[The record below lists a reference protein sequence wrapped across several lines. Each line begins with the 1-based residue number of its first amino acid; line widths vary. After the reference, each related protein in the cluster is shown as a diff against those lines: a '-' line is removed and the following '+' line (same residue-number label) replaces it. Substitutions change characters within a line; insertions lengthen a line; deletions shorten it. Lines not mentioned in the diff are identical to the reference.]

1 MPAFALWDA
10 CCAVL
15 PCQQQF
21 LLQVQI
27 KGANHSRTCLPCHA
41 EAIPDSSS
49 ESLQV
54 LVATELLLLLL
65 DAYACKQ
72 GTD

>member
-1 MPAFALWDA
+1 MQCDNGSPILLALSNA
-10 CCAVL
+10 
-15 PCQQQF
+15 
-21 LLQVQI
+21 
-27 KGANHSRTCLPCHA
+27 HRTCLPCQA